1 MRSLAASRWDIYR
14 KVRLPASV
22 PYLFT
27 ALKVAAAAAIV
38 GAIIGEGPG
47 GVKDGLGRAIIN
59 FNQQYISGPEKLWA
73 TILIASLTGIFFFVL
88 VRIAEIVSTRQRGAP
103 GPAAGSNARPA
114 GPASPRP
121 ATAAGAP

>member
-1 MRSLAASRWDIYR
+1 ASRWDIYR
-14 KVRLPASV
+14 NVRLPASV

-59 FNQQYISGPEKLWA
+59 FNQQYITGPEKLWA
-73 TILIASLTGIFFFVL
+73 TIFIAALAGIFFFVA
-88 VRIAEIVSTRQRGAP
+88 VRIAEIITMRRRQAS
-103 GPAAGSNARPA
+103 GPADPSRSTPA
-114 GPASPRP
+114 Q
-121 ATAAGAP
+121 GA